1 MHSQHL
7 KTGIVLNLISASLL
21 AGLAL
26 AGCASKAGAPI
37 KTVSELGLN
46 TVRLEIE
53 PGGHAD
59 THPVTLSPAEIGT
72 VLRGVR
78 AWEQRNVIHR
88 LYAGEAP
95 KTRAFRDDEIEFL
108 APALSK
114 ALAQAAPD
122 QRVYFRVS
130 HADPRGTE
138 ESTSGW
144 LFIREPHLHLVL
156 SEVHD
161 RHAPG
166 PDISRYDR
174 QMPDVPELSGAFN
187 VTFEPEEYLAKAQS
201 NGRWFSPEQRE
212 ELVIRYRDALPA
224 LPAHPASGTGE
235 KPAQP

>member
-1 MHSQHL
+1 MHSRRF
-7 KTGIVLNLISASLL
+7 LNQITLMIGATLL
-21 AGLAL
+21 GALAL
-26 AGCASKAGAPI
+26 GGCASKAGAPL
-37 KTVSELGLN
+37 KTVAEVGLN
-46 TVRLEIE
+46 TVRLEAD
-53 PGGHAD
+53 PDGHAN

-72 VLRGVR
+72 ILRGVR
-78 AWEQRNVIHR
+78 AWEQRNAIHR
-88 LYAGEAP
+88 LYAGEPP

-130 HADPRGTE
+130 HADPRGAE

-144 LFIREPHLHLVL
+144 LFIREPHLHLLL

-161 RHAPG
+161 THAPG

-174 QMPDVPELSGAFN
+174 QMPDVPEISGAFN
-187 VTFEPEEYLAKAQS
+187 VTFEPEEYLAKTKS
-201 NGRWFSPEQRE
+201 RGRWFSPEQRE
-212 ELVIRYRDALPA
+212 ELLIRYRDALPA
-224 LPAHPASGTGE
+224 LPAHPVGGTGD